1 MAGTL
6 DKLGWIAEMCVLQL
20 NGLSKYITPLPV
32 QARKRLKVTTVLACS
47 GYTNLASLM
56 KCFSWTFQWYHR
68 DKSLDDWNSVIVFLT
83 YSYYSLLNLLFS
95 FAVKTNLKLFSAF
108 QIQIWRSPTVA
119 SKDFNRNCA
128 AQLWDNLK
136 ILVVLPCLFILGW
149 QKIAGKKVVHA
160 WLENSH
166 TWLQWISLRHYLRN
180 STYSFS
186 PCTVF
191 KQ

>member
-1 MAGTL
+1 
-6 DKLGWIAEMCVLQL
+6 MCVWQL

-32 QARKRLKVTTVLACS
+32 QVRKRLKVLKVTIVLACS
-47 GYTNLASLM
+47 GYTNLASLL

-68 DKSLDDWNSVIVFLT
+68 DKSLDDWNSMIVFLI

-108 QIQIWRSPTVA
+108 QIQIWRNPTVA

-128 AQLWDNLK
+128 ALCAAKLWDNLK

-166 TWLQWISLRHYLRN
+166 TWLQWIVAISLRHYLRN